1 MTPTSGGSA
10 PRRFATLTDY
20 LRYATRG
27 ITGPLGS
34 ALGKL
39 GIDPNALTLAG
50 LLPAALS
57 ALLAANGQ
65 FLAAGLAL
73 LIGAPLDALDGAV
86 ARAMNKVSRFGAF
99 LDSTTDRYGEGFLFA
114 GIAYFYAGRADSLA
128 VGLAFLALIGS
139 FAVSY
144 TRARAEGL
152 DVGSIKDGV
161 FDRVVRMLILIGML
175 LTGWIV
181 PGLFVL
187 AVGTNLTALQRILIA
202 RRALQ
207 NDPPAA

>member
-1 MTPTSGGSA
+1 M
-10 PRRFATLTDY
+10 LTV
-20 LRYATRG
+20 
-27 ITGPLGS
+27 
-34 ALGKL
+34 
-39 GIDPNALTLAG
+39 AG
-50 LLPAALS
+50 LLPAVIS
-57 ALLAANGQ
+57 ALFAASGN
-65 FLAAGLAL
+65 FLAAGLVL
-73 LIGAPLDALDGAV
+73 LVGAPFDALDGAV

-99 LDSTTDRYGEGFLFA
+99 LDSTTDRYSEGFLFA
-114 GIAYFYAGRADSLA
+114 GIAYFYAGQGDAQA

-152 DVGSIKDGV
+152 DVGSIKDGL
-161 FDRVVRMLILIGML
+161 FDRVVRTLVLIGTL

-181 PGLFVL
+181 PGLVVL
-187 AVGTNLTALQRILIA
+187 VIGTHLTALQRILIA

>member
-1 MTPTSGGSA
+1 MRWRSGWPSW
-10 PRRFATLTDY
+10 R
-20 LRYATRG
+20 
-27 ITGPLGS
+27 
-34 ALGKL
+34 
-39 GIDPNALTLAG
+39 
-50 LLPAALS
+50 
-57 ALLAANGQ
+57 
-65 FLAAGLAL
+65 
-73 LIGAPLDALDGAV
+73 
-86 ARAMNKVSRFGAF
+86 
-99 LDSTTDRYGEGFLFA
+99 
-114 GIAYFYAGRADSLA
+114 
-128 VGLAFLALIGS
+128 LIGS

-161 FDRVVRMLILIGML
+161 FDRVVRTLVLIGAL

-187 AVGTNLTALQRILIA
+187 VIGTHLTALQRILIA